1 MQTGRNIRF
10 ARYTGLNTTAIIA
23 YSQLIGGFI
32 AGVGGSVEVLGMYD
46 RFQWQSLPGYGF
58 DGIVVAI
65 LAKNK
70 PHYIPIAAFFLAYL
84 KIGADKMATSTDVT
98 AEMVLIIQ
106 GVIIMLAAAQAF
118 LSKWRQKA
126 LIKMQQESGLDG

>member
-1 MQTGRNIRF
+1 
-10 ARYTGLNTTAIIA
+10 
-23 YSQLIGGFI
+23 
-32 AGVGGSVEVLGMYD
+32 MYD

-58 DGIVVAI
+58 DGIGVAI
-65 LAKNK
+65 LEKNK

-98 AEMVLIIQ
+98 AEMVSIIQ

>member
-1 MQTGRNIRF
+1 
-10 ARYTGLNTTAIIA
+10 
-23 YSQLIGGFI
+23 
-32 AGVGGSVEVLGMYD
+32 
-46 RFQWQSLPGYGF
+46 
-58 DGIVVAI
+58 
-65 LAKNK
+65 
-70 PHYIPIAAFFLAYL
+70 L

-98 AEMVLIIQ
+98 AEMVSIIQ